1 MINLESIILLV
12 FISNFLF
19 NYKFFNNK
27 KKFKKDDLTL
37 ASNKKKNYFA
47 FEKSN
52 IVYWF
57 PLLFLF
63 IGFFINDDINA
74 SIYKQTGFIYGSLIA
89 WFVIFYYVTFFSYKS
104 LIIIKTKNKII
115 ATEILYFFTIIL
127 LAVTMHFS
135 AFYKQYSDNR
145 FVKYTSTSTKEY
157 KCYTPR
163 DCDDDDDLFCGWRY
177 DDEIYCD
184 DEIDTRIRY
193 DYKEII
199 KINDYRGNIP
209 GMKVSTTVTKK
220 YFYNYQNPLISVE
233 WNRKVKLSNDEILEL
248 PTYFLPFLLNL
259 FIIGYLW
266 RFIFYALF
274 WSLNT
279 LLKE

>member
-12 FISNFLF
+12 VIALVLFID
-19 NYKFFNNK
+19 KFFNK
-27 KKFKKDDLTL
+27 KQNFKKDDLTL

-57 PLLFLF
+57 PLLFLI

-135 AFYKQYSDNR
+135 ALYKQYSDNR
-145 FVKYTSTSTKEY
+145 FVKYTTTSTKEY

-163 DCDDDDDLFCGWRY
+163 DCDDDDFTCGFRY
-177 DDEIYCD
+177 ADEIYCD
-184 DEIDTRIRY
+184 DEIQTSSRSDVI
-193 DYKEII
+193 EII

-209 GMKVSTTVTKK
+209 GKKVSTTVTKK
-220 YFYNYQNPLISVE
+220 YIYNYQNPLISVE
-233 WNRKVKLSNDEILEL
+233 WNRKVKLSNDEILEW
-248 PTYFLPFLLNL
+248 PTYFMPFLLNL
-259 FIIGYLW
+259 FIIGYIW

>member
-1 MINLESIILLV
+1 MIILLV
-12 FISNFLF
+12 VIALVLFID
-19 NYKFFNNK
+19 KFFNK
-27 KKFKKDDLTL
+27 KQNFKKDDLTL

-135 AFYKQYSDNR
+135 ALN
-145 FVKYTSTSTKEY
+145 
-157 KCYTPR
+157 
-163 DCDDDDDLFCGWRY
+163 
-177 DDEIYCD
+177 
-184 DEIDTRIRY
+184 
-193 DYKEII
+193 
-199 KINDYRGNIP
+199 
-209 GMKVSTTVTKK
+209 
-220 YFYNYQNPLISVE
+220 
-233 WNRKVKLSNDEILEL
+233 KL
-248 PTYFLPFLLNL
+248 
-259 FIIGYLW
+259 
-266 RFIFYALF
+266 R
-274 WSLNT
+274 
-279 LLKE
+279 

>member
-12 FISNFLF
+12 VIALVLFID
-19 NYKFFNNK
+19 KFFNK
-27 KKFKKDDLTL
+27 KQNFKKDDLTL
-37 ASNKKKNYFA
+37 ASNEKKNYFA

-57 PLLFLF
+57 PLLFLI

-74 SIYKQTGFIYGSLIA
+74 SIYKQTGFIYESLIA

-135 AFYKQYSDNR
+135 AFYKQTSDNR
-145 FVKYTSTSTKEY
+145 FITNTTSSTKEY

-163 DCDDDDDLFCGWRY
+163 DCNDDDLICGIRST
-177 DDEIYCD
+177 DEVYCD
-184 DEIDTRIRY
+184 VEIDTISRI
-193 DYKEII
+193 DEIEII

-209 GMKVSTTVTKK
+209 GMNVSTTVTKK
-220 YFYNYQNPLISVE
+220 YIYNYQNPLISVE

-248 PTYFLPFLLNL
+248 PTYFMPFLLNL
-259 FIIGYLW
+259 FIIGYIW